1 MHDLDSTTT
10 ALSRRLRD
18 AAELA
23 PDQPAFAL
31 EDVHRLGRRRIRN
44 RRAISAGAGVAVVI
58 TVAISSSMVAG
69 TAPGTHDRTIGAGG
83 PGSSVTA
90 PASGGA
96 SPTKPRPTGALTTEA
111 PPADSELPVGEVIKT
126 LTAYEDGDLALWFNY
141 ATEPERRLQLHLGSR
156 DSAGQLR
163 SYGSALK
170 FEGEDLTAGFG
181 AGYAANSQQPR
192 AYALFGYI
200 VGGDVARVTLKVA
213 GQQRTAKV
221 ATWSEN
227 PKVHAWWLL
236 GPELDRWP
244 ARTDPPR
251 DDVEDLT
258 AYDSDGR
265 IVDRNPNGEGISR
278 G

>member
-1 MHDLDSTTT
+1 MRQGEPMHDLDSTTT

-44 RRAISAGAGVAVVI
+44 RRAISAGAGVAVVV
-58 TVAISSSMVAG
+58 TVAISTSMVAG
-69 TAPGTHDRTIGAGG
+69 TAPGSHDRTVGAGG

-90 PASGGA
+90 PAPAVS
-96 SPTKPRPTGALTTEA
+96 SPTKPRPTGPLTTEA
-111 PPADSELPVGEVIKT
+111 PAADSEVPAGEVIKT

-156 DSAGQLR
+156 DSAGRLR

-170 FEGEDLTAGFG
+170 FEGEDLAPGFG

-200 VGGDVARVTLKVA
+200 VGGDVARLPIKIA
-213 GQQRTAKV
+213 GPQLAAGV
-221 ATWSEN
+221 ATS
-227 PKVHAWWLL
+227 
-236 GPELDRWP
+236 
-244 ARTDPPR
+244 
-251 DDVEDLT
+251 
-258 AYDSDGR
+258 S
-265 IVDRNPNGEGISR
+265 
-278 G
+278 